1 MVKWK
6 GNYNNYIKI
15 MNKKTYK
22 NLIII
27 SLSIVAIIA
36 VMFMRNRIDVSTE
49 GDAYAGFLKPEQG
62 AWSEMVFIDENNI
75 ENSQRSVYLGERIID
90 NIPAYGIEMELIVSN
105 DKSAITQVWIDNKSN
120 KTVKIVSK
128 LKGKDQ
134 VICIDDTLMKIL
146 IPSFDSL
153 LPAVKTP
160 TKYGSINKYT
170 YGTFTTIAG
179 KTIQIAKF
187 VDENNVEI
195 WISSEVPFGI
205 VKIVDN
211 KTGKIISYL
220 RDFGLTGAKIKISE
234 VEMINCEKIDLPTLP
249 E

>member
-1 MVKWK
+1 
-6 GNYNNYIKI
+6 

-22 NLIII
+22 TLVIIG
-27 SLSIVAIIA
+27 LAIIVIVVILFVRGKA
-36 VMFMRNRIDVSTE
+36 DVPAE
-49 GDAYAGFLKPEQG
+49 DGAYTGFLKPKQG
-62 AWSEMVFIDENNI
+62 AWSEMVFIDEDNI
-75 ENSQRSVYLGERIID
+75 ENLQRSVYLGEKIID
-90 NIPAYGIEMELIVSN
+90 NIPAYGTEMELIVSD
-105 DKSAITQVWIDNKSN
+105 DKSAITQVWLDNKSN

-128 LKGKDQ
+128 LKGKNE
-134 VICIDDTLMKIL
+134 VICVDDTLMKIL

-160 TKYGSINKYT
+160 VKYGSINKYI
-170 YGTFTTIAG
+170 YSTFTTQTG

-205 VKIVDN
+205 VKVVDN

-220 RDFGLTGAKIKISE
+220 RDFGLSGAKAKISE